1 MDKSTPLNTTP
12 TLLDEALHNLIEQLT
27 HSEAFVR
34 LRSAEQNL
42 MNDQEALTLL
52 NRLAEAQQKVKT
64 QQQSGKPSEE
74 DVNRLQELQLEV
86 SEHPLIQ
93 DYEYSR
99 EAYIALVRQ
108 VNQHISQQIGLDFA
122 SLTRRW

>member
-74 DVNRLQELQLEV
+74 DMNRLQQLQLEV

>member
-12 TLLDEALHNLIEQLT
+12 TLLDEALHNLIEQLS

-74 DVNRLQELQLEV
+74 DMNRLQQLQLEV

>member
-74 DVNRLQELQLEV
+74 DVNHLQQLQLEV

>member
-1 MDKSTPLNTTP
+1 MDKSTPLNNTP

-27 HSEAFVR
+27 HSEAFAR

-52 NRLAEAQQKVKT
+52 NRLAEVQQKVKT

-108 VNQHISQQIGLDFA
+108 VNQHISQEIGLDFA